1 MGHTTCSR
9 KRKLCNKDKAVEFFF
24 FSALGFL
31 SKETLAS
38 KLTKQLREICHEE
51 FFRWRRCRRSL
62 EFHIQ
67 AA

>member
-1 MGHTTCSR
+1 MCHTTCLK
-9 KRKLCNKDKAVEFFF
+9 KRKLCNKDKAVDL
-24 FSALGFL
+24 FSFSSLLLL
-31 SKETLAS
+31 SEETLAS